1 MRYVRMQRPHALD
14 SALELVVSATDS
26 ARRSVIVRSV
36 NCTGPCA
43 DGFQCV
49 HDVSERASV
58 VSPVY
63 VSRRER
69 E

>member
-36 NCTGPCA
+36 NCTGPA
-43 DGFQCV
+43 QMASN
-49 HDVSERASV
+49 VSTM
-58 VSPVY
+58 
-63 VSRRER
+63 SRNGRP
-69 E
+69 